1 MKKNLIL
8 YIITAGNVILFLIP
22 NKPLLMLIVELILA
36 LFGIILAKKTN
47 KIILKIVNM
56 IFFLWSALG
65 ILSGFIVLI
74 GWNSISGEIQNVWG

>member
-8 YIITAGNVILFLIP
+8 YIITAGNVILFLIS
-22 NKPLLMLIVELILA
+22 NKPLLMWIVELILA

-47 KIILKIVNM
+47 KIILKMVNM

>member
-1 MKKNLIL
+1 MAKRSRKYQEAAKLVDSTKRYSL
-8 YIITAGNVILFLIP
+8 QEA
-22 NKPLLMLIVELILA
+22 VE
-36 LFGIILAKKTN
+36 LAKKTN
-47 KIILKIVNM
+47 KIILKMVNM